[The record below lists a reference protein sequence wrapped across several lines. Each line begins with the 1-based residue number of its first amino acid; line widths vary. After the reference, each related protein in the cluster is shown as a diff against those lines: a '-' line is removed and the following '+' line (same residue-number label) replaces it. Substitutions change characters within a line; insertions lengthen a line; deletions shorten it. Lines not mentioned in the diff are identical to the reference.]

1 MEEGV
6 GGCKK
11 SSLLVI
17 PGIWILR
24 RSSLGDYGN
33 PILL

>member
-1 MEEGV
+1 MEEEV

-11 SSLLVI
+11 SNLLVS

-24 RSSLGDYGN
+24 RSSLGDYSN
-33 PILL
+33 PILV